1 MGAELSKAER
11 RRDLPQQGHHVHV
24 LDEALGVRVVLRP
37 EVDKLPEMVRAE
49 DGPVPG
55 QVVEVVHDDG
65 DKQVEDQEGTNNK
78 EADEERVGH
87 IGATT
92 PGLARIVRLRVT
104 DRALTEMSRLK

>member
-24 LDEALGVRVVLRP
+24 LDSPFGVRVVLRP
-37 EVDKLPEMVRAE
+37 ETNKFVQMVRAE

-65 DKQVEDQEGTNNK
+65 YEQVEDE
-78 EADEERVGH
+78 EAADDEE
-87 IGATT
+87 
-92 PGLARIVRLRVT
+92 
-104 DRALTEMSRLK
+104 

>member
-37 EVDKLPEMVRAE
+37 EVDKLSEMVRAE

-65 DKQVEDQEGTNNK
+65 YEQVEDE
-78 EADEERVGH
+78 EAADDEE
-87 IGATT
+87 
-92 PGLARIVRLRVT
+92 
-104 DRALTEMSRLK
+104 